1 MDPAISFLCK
11 LFLAVLAVL
20 AVFAVSAAIKYYFLP
35 LIS

>member
-11 LFLAVLAVL
+11 LFL